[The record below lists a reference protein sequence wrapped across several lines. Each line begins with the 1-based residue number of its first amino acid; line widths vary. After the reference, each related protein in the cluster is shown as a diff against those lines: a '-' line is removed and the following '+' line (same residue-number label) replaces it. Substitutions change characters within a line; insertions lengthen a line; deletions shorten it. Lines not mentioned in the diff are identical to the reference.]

1 MISMFSLVAWEC
13 VLAAPVSERRGA
25 LSLIFILLKLRI
37 VESFT
42 RRYESYLC
50 LRSEG
55 NQRTRQQCGA
65 CGVAVGRRPAGC
77 GDAQHIL
84 FVFVSGE
91 RGGPKHPGLG
101 SECSLPYLYKVP

>member
-50 LRSEG
+50 LHSEG

-65 CGVAVGRRPAGC
+65 CGVAVGESYPIGRNPRCRR
-77 GDAQHIL
+77 
-84 FVFVSGE
+84 VS
-91 RGGPKHPGLG
+91 LAT
-101 SECSLPYLYKVP
+101 SCSSIVLSPPRQFPRDGA